1 MLYIYIIMNVTDTD
15 IRINELY
22 VTTSVAIDL

>member
-1 MLYIYIIMNVTDTD
+1 MLYIYIIMNVVDTD